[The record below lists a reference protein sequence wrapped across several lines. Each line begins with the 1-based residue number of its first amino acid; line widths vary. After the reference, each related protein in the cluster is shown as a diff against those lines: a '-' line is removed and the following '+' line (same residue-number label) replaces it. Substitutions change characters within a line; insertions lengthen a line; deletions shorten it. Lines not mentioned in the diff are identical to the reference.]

1 MSCGAPVAGQEDK
14 VPQKMKICYE
24 LMLLGWTQVKDLTH
38 LRFLLLTCRFAMAGL
53 EIIDGEG
60 GARRSKSPSG
70 V

>member
-1 MSCGAPVAGQEDK
+1 
-14 VPQKMKICYE
+14 MKICYE

-53 EIIDGEG
+53 EIIDGAEPRG
-60 GARRSKSPSG
+60 LGDGNPLAGSRGAAPMR

>member
-1 MSCGAPVAGQEDK
+1 MKCLVRSPGKGSEGK

-53 EIIDGEG
+53 EIIDGAPTG
-60 GARRSKSPSG
+60 GRSQG